1 MPKKTLTQIERAE
14 FLAQIPPDV
23 ARVGV
28 ITAKGERKFKAVEDI
43 ADDDT
48 FQLTSQGKPVVMR
61 SSPGRQPI
69 PGVAPANNAVAQ
81 IMARKQRA
89 LAKDPLITALDKD
102 DSSEAI
108 RAAIIGLSEEAASL
122 KFEREEAAREGKDT
136 ANISSRRVQALRA
149 TVETLL
155 KQADMTSVRMVDLD
169 SAPYAALFRYTMET
183 IREAMIASRLREEQV
198 EIIFNKFSQAV
209 DHPDWKDEA
218 TRRMKKT
225 LGG

>member
-1 MPKKTLTQIERAE
+1 MAKKTQAQLERAE
-14 FLAQIPPDV
+14 FLALIPPDV
-23 ARVGV
+23 ARIGV
-28 ITAKGERKFKAVEDI
+28 ITAKGERKYKAICDL

-48 FQLTSQGKPVVMR
+48 FQLTKQGKPVVMR
-61 SSPGRQPI
+61 ASPGRQAT
-69 PGVAPANNAVAQ
+69 PGIAPANNAVAQ
-81 IMARKQRA
+81 VLARKQKA
-89 LAKDPLITALDKD
+89 LVKDPLMAALDKD
-102 DSSEAI
+102 DSAEAI

-155 KQADMTSVRMVDLD
+155 KQADMMSVRLVDLD
-169 SAPYAALFRYTMET
+169 SLPYIALFRYTMET
-183 IREAMIASRLREEQV
+183 FREALLASRLREEQI
-198 EIIFNKFSQAV
+198 EIIFNKFSQVV